1 MEETRTDFAYA
12 HGIHAYLSAV
22 PIGTADGCAC
32 YILYQAGWAQ
42 PQPAGQQRRD
52 SQTVGWGAWT
62 AGSRAGR
69 RHSPAQNRAG
79 PTGQAGRSWGVSMF
93 PVFRGG
99 GSRWAGRR
107 YYRNPRHTAGRGKPD
122 ISPGENRIFFS
133 VSLQTDLVQILCR
146 TKVCIEIFRSAD
158 DAHFSVVKRKV
169 PENLTPLD
177 LA

>member
-99 GSRWAGRR
+99 GAAGRAVGTTGT
-107 YYRNPRHTAGRGKPD
+107 PGTLRGGE
-122 ISPGENRIFFS
+122 SPIFPPVKIEFFS
-133 VSLQTDLVQILCR
+133 A
-146 TKVCIEIFRSAD
+146 FRYRRIRCKYFAALKCASKSSEAPMM
-158 DAHFSVVKRKV
+158 H
-169 PENLTPLD
+169 T